1 MTGGEGGEGGGAGG
15 GAGLLD
21 GGGGATTRCEVKAL
35 VAPRLSSCRVP
46 PSSAYV
52 SVSLIAKPP
61 LPPLSVTVA
70 TISEACAALFAT
82 RTMVSC
88 PSSADMY
95 ATRGG
100 GTDVAASASP
110 SISAARTARERARR
124 IARSSATVQV
134 ADAVSSWVE
143 PRAAAS
149 SRASSHSLAQFV
161 SM

>member
-1 MTGGEGGEGGGAGG
+1 MTGGDGSEGGGAGG

-35 VAPRLSSCRVP
+35 AAPTLSPSRVP
-46 PSSAYV
+46 PSLAYL

-61 LPPLSVTVA
+61 PSPPSVTVA
-70 TISEACAALFAT
+70 TISEACAASFAT
-82 RTMVSC
+82 RTMVSR
-88 PSSADMY
+88 PSSADMN

-124 IARSSATVQV
+124 IARSSATVHV

-143 PRAAAS
+143 PG
-149 SRASSHSLAQFV
+149 
-161 SM
+161 

>member
-1 MTGGEGGEGGGAGG
+1 MTGGDGSEGGGAGG

-35 VAPRLSSCRVP
+35 AAPTLSPSRVP
-46 PSSAYV
+46 PSLAYL

-61 LPPLSVTVA
+61 PSPPSVTVA
-70 TISEACAALFAT
+70 TISEACAASFAT
-82 RTMVSC
+82 RTMVNC
-88 PSSADMY
+88 PPSSADMY

-124 IARSSATVQV
+124 IARSSATVHI
-134 ADAVSSWVE
+134 ADAVSSWAE
-143 PRAAAS
+143 PG
-149 SRASSHSLAQFV
+149 
-161 SM
+161 